1 MDAWAKS
8 IHMGAVHGVRAII
21 DTLPVWISD
30 HTHAV
35 ETMQKT
41 WEKSWKH
48 VILTALLPF
57 WSFSHDEEA
66 LQRLP
71 ITVQN
76 QLKTLPLSS
85 YSIFDTDFYCIR
97 TCERTKTHGVH
108 QSTGHRNTSD
118 AIMQPIHHI
127 TAAYTTNSTQIDD
140 PPTLHHGMPSR
151 VVTIYRGNAE
161 LISPM
166 FVYVEYGS
174 RHWCV
179 FFEKVHVQVVS
190 SLDMQVWA
198 LDRVLFIIQELHA
211 VYIHSVSCHIHHVLQ
226 ESVTKFSLPSH
237 PLFFLLDYINKEI
250 AAIYKMSIVSVP
262 ATTTSKHERTV
273 LPPPI
278 PTVMHTFVWNEQY
291 LDIRQRVLNQQGLYD
306 IPLTRLENKRNH
318 VNAFYTRPHIC
329 KRSTYHSMYQVYNSL
344 RERRLHV
351 GRGVQR
357 SFEKRCWTEEE
368 LMKLFQR
375 VRLTTE
381 ENVQLKKWADY
392 IQNELQIQTNFSSDL
407 SMWPYRVMCII
418 ADLLCL
424 LQFQKE
430 QMHKIQPAL
439 WNQTGSDNVLT
450 ALARI
455 HDWVLVEDGVDID
468 KSANAVFNH
477 FHRVVDAE
485 AKKQQEK
492 Q

>member
-8 IHMGAVHGVRAII
+8 IQMGAVHGVRAVL
-21 DTLPVWISD
+21 DTLPIWISD
-30 HTHAV
+30 HKRAV
-35 ETMQKT
+35 ETIQKT

-48 VILTALLPF
+48 VILTALVPF

-66 LQRLP
+66 LKR
-71 ITVQN
+71 IHACSSMRVRGIN
-76 QLKTLPLSS
+76 QPLGS
-85 YSIFDTDFYCIR
+85 
-97 TCERTKTHGVH
+97 
-108 QSTGHRNTSD
+108 RNSGA
-118 AIMQPIHHI
+118 AIQPQ
-127 TAAYTTNSTQIDD
+127 TAAYTTDATQTDG
-140 PPTLHHGMPSR
+140 PPSLHNNTPSR
-151 VVTIYRGNAE
+151 VVTIYRGNGE
-161 LISPM
+161 LISPL
-166 FVYVEYGS
+166 FVYVESGS
-174 RHWCV
+174 QNWFV
-179 FFEKVHVQVVS
+179 YFEKGHSQAAS

-211 VYIHSVSCHIHHVLQ
+211 IYIHSVSFHIHHVLQ

-237 PLFFLLDYINKEI
+237 PLFFILDYINKEI
-250 AAIYKMSIVSVP
+250 AYIYKMSIVPAP
-262 ATTTSKHERTV
+262 ATNTSKHERTV
-273 LPPPI
+273 HPAQI
-278 PTVMHTFVWNEQY
+278 PTAVQTFVWNEQY
-291 LDIRQRVLNQQGLYD
+291 MDIRQRVLNQQGLYD

-318 VNAFYTRPHIC
+318 ANAFYTRPHIR
-329 KRSTYHSMYQVYNSL
+329 KRSTYYSMYQVYNSL

-381 ENVQLKKWADY
+381 ENVQLKKWADF
-392 IQNELQIQTNFSSDL
+392 IQRELHIQTNFCSDL

-439 WNQTGSDNVLT
+439 WNQTGSDNVFT

-468 KSANAVFNH
+468 KSANAVFDH

-485 AKKQQEK
+485 AKKQQR
-492 Q
+492 